1 MLRQGRCLTAP
12 REDEISVRSVCV
24 CEATSD
30 HGPVGAELGNTDSVC
45 ADTRVI
51 RSAAFRQD
59 FQMIPECIRKS
70 TGAKTRGLRRKPGG
84 EGCSGG
90 GDVLSKQTWP
100 PSSMAENYMK
110 LFSCQGM

>member
-1 MLRQGRCLTAP
+1 M
-12 REDEISVRSVCV
+12 

-59 FQMIPECIRKS
+59 FQMIPKCIRKS
-70 TGAKTRGLRRKPGG
+70 TGAKTRGLRRKPGARDAA
-84 EGCSGG
+84 EGAMCFR
-90 GDVLSKQTWP
+90 
-100 PSSMAENYMK
+100 NK
-110 LFSCQGM
+110 LGLHPAWLKIT